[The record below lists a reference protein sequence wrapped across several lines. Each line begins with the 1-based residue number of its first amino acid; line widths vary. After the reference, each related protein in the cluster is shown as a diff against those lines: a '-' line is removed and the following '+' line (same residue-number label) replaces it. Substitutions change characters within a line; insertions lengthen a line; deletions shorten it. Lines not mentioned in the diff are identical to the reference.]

1 MMLALLTFMVCVA
14 YLPGIPSAAS
24 APRMWVIA
32 MGAATLL
39 MGVRRIRAT
48 PGHWLGVALIGYC
61 AATTYWGFS
70 TYDEVG
76 AIAQLLFLAGVFC
89 LGAEAKTLRPCYI
102 ALALGVSVSSVFA
115 IAQTVGL
122 EPIVTLPNAG
132 APGLFLNRDSQ
143 AELAA
148 VSVIGLSG
156 MITPLLA
163 GPLIVLMLVTS
174 RGAFLGLAAGFA
186 SWLYF
191 QGYVRP
197 RHLITMALAAALLVG
212 LDSYFVPWRINSLD
226 GRFEMWNWAAAN
238 MTWFGWGWGDFG
250 TVFSAFD
257 YAHNEFIQAAF
268 ELGVGSLL
276 LWAVF
281 AYALGGPLAIERS
294 ILIAILV
301 EGVVGFPLHTPT
313 TAFMAALVAGRLCG
327 ARYRVRL
334 LEREIGAA
342 DGAGFCASEG
352 WGASADCVR
361 YAGAGGMD
369 VPIQQGQPPGRR
381 SLPHDAHSHHE

>member
-1 MMLALLTFMVCVA
+1 MLALLTFMVCVT
-14 YLPGIPSAAS
+14 YIPGIPSAAS
-24 APRMWVIA
+24 QPRMWVIA
-32 MGAATLL
+32 MGTGTLL
-39 MGVRRIRAT
+39 MGLRHIRAT
-48 PGHWLGVALIGYC
+48 PGHWLGVALVGYC
-61 AATTYWGFS
+61 AATTFWGFS

-89 LGAEAKTLRPCYI
+89 LAAEARTLRHCYI
-102 ALALGVSVSSVFA
+102 ALALGVSVSAIFA
-115 IAQTVGL
+115 IAQSVGL
-122 EPIVTLPNAG
+122 EPIATLPNAG
-132 APGLFLNRDSQ
+132 SPGLFLNRDSQ

-148 VSVIGLSG
+148 VSILGLSG
-156 MITPLLA
+156 FVTPLLA
-163 GPLIVLMLVTS
+163 GPLIILMLVAS

-191 QGYVRP
+191 QGYIRP
-197 RHLITMALAAALLVG
+197 RHLVAMALAAALLIAV
-212 LDSYFVPWRINSLD
+212 DSYYTPWRLASLD

-281 AYALGGPLAIERS
+281 AYALGGPLATERS

-301 EGVVGFPLHTPT
+301 EGLVGFPLHTPT
-313 TAFMAALVAGRLCG
+313 TAFMAALVAGRLSG
-327 ARYRVRL
+327 ARYRIHL
-334 LEREIGAA
+334 FERAIRDT
-342 DGAGFCASEG
+342 DGSGFCASEG
-352 WGASADCVR
+352 WGYTTGGLR
-361 YAGAGGMD
+361 YASQGGVD
-369 VPIQQGQPPGRR
+369 VSIQSGQPPGRR
-381 SLPHDAHSHHE
+381 SVSHDAYNNNE